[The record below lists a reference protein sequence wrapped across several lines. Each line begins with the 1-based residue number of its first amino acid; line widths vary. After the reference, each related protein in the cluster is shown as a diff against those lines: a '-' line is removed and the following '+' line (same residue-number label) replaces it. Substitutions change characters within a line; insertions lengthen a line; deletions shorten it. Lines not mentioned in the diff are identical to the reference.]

1 MHFLSACLYFVSDRD
16 QTGFKPYPADARPM
30 PTNEEELNEIGW
42 SSAADY
48 GSDFAA
54 ANKYVPPAQK
64 QAAPAGPSLWDRAK
78 GVVAQMRPFDEKVAA
93 SNFGYKQQTAQA
105 KQTPMYEEGSDTNFG
120 STVTQGSWVVYDGN
134 KVKRFKSRTNAKAYA
149 EKNGGKVASSEFYAD
164 NIQGKQGVAE
174 GLDPNKRARL
184 NDLID
189 QYRGATD
196 PEAYYNLDD
205 DDYPTAYEIIAQIEQ
220 EFGDRIA
227 NKVQAGAEKMHFG
240 RETHSMDSDWYD
252 IHNKTPRVTK
262 TGKVNTQDVNA
273 LKRNL
278 KTRSGEFTKPNLP
291 ESGVAEDM
299 SRAAKGHEKYG
310 KEGMQALAKA
320 GREGASEKKLD
331 TIRDK
336 YDNYSDD
343 LSEQSEGLWA
353 NIHAKQNRIKNG
365 SGERMRK
372 PGSKGAPTK
381 AAFKKA
387 AK

>member
-1 MHFLSACLYFVSDRD
+1 L
-16 QTGFKPYPADARPM
+16 
-30 PTNEEELNEIGW
+30 PTNEEDLNEIGW

-48 GSDFAA
+48 GKDFAA

-64 QAAPAGPSLWDRAK
+64 KAAPAAPAGPSLWDRAK
-78 GVVAQMRPFDEKVAA
+78 NVAASLRPFDEKTAA
-93 SNFGYKQQTAQA
+93 SNFGYTPQQVAQS
-105 KQTPMYEEGSDTNFG
+105 KQTSMYEEGSDTNFG

-164 NIQGKQGVAE
+164 NIQK
-174 GLDPNKRARL
+174 
-184 NDLID
+184 
-189 QYRGATD
+189 
-196 PEAYYNLDD
+196 
-205 DDYPTAYEIIAQIEQ
+205 
-220 EFGDRIA
+220 
-227 NKVQAGAEKMHFG
+227 
-240 RETHSMDSDWYD
+240 
-252 IHNKTPRVTK
+252 
-262 TGKVNTQDVNA
+262 QDVDE
-273 LKRNL
+273 
-278 KTRSGEFTKPNLP
+278 GEQR
-291 ESGVAEDM
+291 M
-299 SRAAKGHEKYG
+299 SRAAKGNEKYG
-310 KEGMQALAKA
+310 KDGMKALAKA

-343 LSEQSEGLWA
+343 LSEQVEGLWA